1 MKSPIR
7 KVIYAGLG
15 LVGDGTDALKHLVG
29 ELVKKANVSEVE
41 GEKVARRLEA
51 KSRHAVSAI
60 RRRLDAEVTMV
71 ADAIHAAMRED
82 LEAAKSKT
90 APTVSASSK
99 KVGKTKTKVKPVRAD
114 SRLVRTQ

>member
-7 KVIYAGLG
+7 KAIYAGLG
-15 LVGDGTDALKHLVG
+15 LVGDGTDAIKHLVR

-60 RRRLDAEVTMV
+60 RRRLDAEVTTV

-82 LEAAKSKT
+82 ITATKSK
-90 APTVSASSK
+90 AASTVSALSK
-99 KVGKTKTKVKPVRAD
+99 KVGKAKARTMRAGGRPVRAH
-114 SRLVRTQ
+114 

>member
-7 KVIYAGLG
+7 KAIYAGLG
-15 LVGDGTDALKHLVG
+15 LVGDGTDAIKHLVR
-29 ELVKKANVSEVE
+29 EFVKKANVSEVE

-51 KSRHAVSAI
+51 KSRSAVSSI

-82 LEAAKSKT
+82 LKATKSK
-90 APTVSASSK
+90 AASSVGASSK
-99 KVGKTKTKVKPVRAD
+99 KVGKTKARTVRAG
-114 SRLVRTQ
+114 SRPARTH